1 MFILALVPDLSSAPT
16 HASVSA
22 QELAVTGG
30 YQGYETDIAAITI
43 NRIRCQNYLSGVID
57 VFRCKY
63 ADLRVRCLPELFTL
77 NILSADVV
85 EAGRSFSSP
94 ESVAGAV
101 LVDVVM
107 HNKYGCPTLFGI
119 EG

>member
-1 MFILALVPDLSSAPT
+1 MIVLDIALGLSSAPT
-16 HASVSA
+16 NAAVSA
-22 QELAVTGG
+22 QDLAFTCV
-30 YQGYETDIAAITI
+30 YQCDETDSAAITI
-43 NRIRCQNYLSGVID
+43 NQIRCQNYLSRVID
-57 VFRCKY
+57 VFRWKY
-63 ADLRVRCLPELFTL
+63 SDLAVRCLPEPFTL